1 MPKAYSYIR
10 FSSTKQISGD
20 SLDRQIRLSEEYA
33 AKNGLELDTSL
44 NLRDLGI
51 SAYDCVFRSKLPSKP
66 LECGHLNR
74 SKKPPYRSVATREV
88 YFYSISL
95 VVVKFAC
102 CFLSES
108 PSNFIL

>member
-1 MPKAYSYIR
+1 MLNFHIIKVDLKSGEVRYRTILTQSGKGIK
-10 FSSTKQISGD
+10 TKTFRRKQD
-20 SLDRQIRLSEEYA
+20 A
-33 AKNGLELDTSL
+33 
-44 NLRDLGI
+44 
-51 SAYDCVFRSKLPSKP
+51 CVFQSRLPPKP